1 MSHHSF
7 TQRALRTL
15 RPLRRPLSL
24 LKGRLVSSDRATI
37 ISPTQL
43 IICVA
48 LFIGLFNNYSFFSQV
63 WAIYPPSG
71 DNLLF
76 VGSLFCVLLLFT
88 TLLIS
93 VFAVGPLLKPALI
106 ATLLV
111 SANTGYIM
119 DTYHIVIDDVMLDNM
134 LRTDRAEAFDLL
146 SASQALYF
154 IALGVLPSVAVAFAP
169 VRRTPYLKAAQARLG
184 FLCACLFSITA
195 LLLLQPRSSVNI
207 NRCASM
213 PIQARL
219 STPLGDSA
227 QVCSTAVPVP
237 ISRLA

>member
-7 TQRALRTL
+7 TQRALRAL

-37 ISPTQL
+37 ISPIQL

-88 TLLIS
+88 ALLIS

-106 ATLLV
+106 ATLLI
-111 SANTGYIM
+111 SANTGYFM

-134 LRTDRAEAFDLL
+134 LRTDRAEAFDRK
-146 SASQALYF
+146 
-154 IALGVLPSVAVAFAP
+154 SVV
-169 VRRTPYLKAAQARLG
+169 
-184 FLCACLFSITA
+184 
-195 LLLLQPRSSVNI
+195 
-207 NRCASM
+207 
-213 PIQARL
+213 
-219 STPLGDSA
+219 
-227 QVCSTAVPVP
+227 
-237 ISRLA
+237 